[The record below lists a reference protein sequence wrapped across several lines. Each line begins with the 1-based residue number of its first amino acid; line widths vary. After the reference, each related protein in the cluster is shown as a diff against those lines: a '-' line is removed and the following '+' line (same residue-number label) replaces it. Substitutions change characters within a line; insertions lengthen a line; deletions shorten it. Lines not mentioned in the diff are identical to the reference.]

1 MPRAPSWGFEAAG
14 DDGTGVFVRLTL
26 LPDASIAWY
35 WAYLFVPDLGL
46 VVVRDHEV
54 PLPRRS
60 TPDLEVRAEALWAEL
75 VCETPGEHWGIG
87 LEAFGVVLDDPRD
100 ALRGELGIR
109 VPVGLD
115 LEWEHL
121 APEYREGDEREH
133 QFGRVHGEIL
143 VGPERIPFDATGAR
157 EVTRGDLRV
166 EPGRHHAAFASG
178 DAFAVDLASGSG
190 DGAPVTGYVWRL
202 GDALAPVHHVL
213 AEARPA
219 EPAEPVALRYVL
231 DGELEI
237 EAESVAHAVVPLTRG
252 GSPTVTSYLLKTLAS
267 FVAGDRRGAGFFETI
282 FPVGPTDAPV
292 T

>member
-26 LPDASIAWY
+26 LPDASVAWY
-35 WAYLFVPDLGL
+35 WAYLFVPDVGL

-60 TPDLEVRAEALWAEL
+60 TRDLEVRAEALWAEL

-87 LEAFGVVLDDPRD
+87 LEAFGVVLDDPWD

-166 EPGRHHAAFASG
+166 VPGRHHAAFASG
-178 DAFAVDLASGSG
+178 DVFAVDFASGSG

-202 GDALAPVHHVL
+202 GDALAPVHRVL

-219 EPAEPVALRYVL
+219 EPAGPVALALRARRRAR
-231 DGELEI
+231 D
-237 EAESVAHAVVPLTRG
+237 RG
-252 GSPTVTSYLLKTLAS
+252 GVRRACGGSADPWRVTD
-267 FVAGDRRGAGFFETI
+267 GDLVPAEDTRELRRRR
-282 FPVGPTDAPV
+282 PVGRRLLRDDFPGSPV
-292 T
+292 G